1 MDRRKAL
8 KTTAGVVA
16 GGGIGLVA
24 LSNVFQPEEKPVEE
38 TSKLEYEPT
47 ETGWKYVLLDPVVSA
62 QLAYGYY
69 SEGSCMYATVRSVIS
84 QLAEKTGE
92 PYASFPFHMFKYGH
106 GGVGGY
112 GSVCGAINGAA
123 ALIGL
128 LIPDKTI
135 QDRLITDIFRWYE
148 REPLPAFNPSEPA
161 LDFTPARSVSNS
173 VLCHASN
180 TNWSNTAGFKVSSNE
195 RKERCRRLTGDVVQK
210 VTTALNEIHADRYM
224 TNLYSD
230 ETVNTCMACHGKEGK
245 LNNASARMSCQSCHT
260 ESAGHRVFSDVHYR
274 LMKE

>member
-8 KTTAGVVA
+8 KAAAGVFA
-16 GGGIGLVA
+16 GGGIGLVT
-24 LSNVFQPEEKPVEE
+24 LSNAFKPEEQPVEE
-38 TSKLEYEPT
+38 PSKLEYDPP
-47 ETGWKYVLLDPVVSA
+47 ETGWKYVILDPAVTA

-84 QLAEKTGE
+84 QLGEKTGE
-92 PYASFPFHMFKYGH
+92 AYTSFPFHMFKYGH

-148 REPLPAFNPSEPA
+148 KVPLPAFIPSEPA

-180 TNWSNTAGFKVSSNE
+180 TNWSNQSGFKVSSNE
-195 RKERCRRLTGDVVQK
+195 RKERCRRLTSDVVQK
-210 VTTALNEIHADRYM
+210 VTTALNEIHSDLYM
-224 TNLYSD
+224 ANLQSN
-230 ETVNTCMACHGKEGK
+230 EAVNTCMACHGQEGK
-245 LNNASARMSCQSCHT
+245 VDNASARMDCQSCHT